1 MNHNYLNV
9 FYTVAKHQNI
19 SKAAEELGVT
29 QPAISRIIATLEKE
43 FDIKLFQR
51 SKFGV
56 RLTAEGLNLFEMIKN
71 PFDELKKI
79 EKNIKSALDLSQTV
93 INIGATAISLSVFL
107 FSHIEHLKK
116 KFPSVKFKIYTDSS
130 VNLLKRFDNNE
141 IDIAFVTTPFKIK
154 DDIEVHNIYELN
166 NVLIAPYSYKKR
178 INGPVS
184 IKKLQKFPF
193 VLLNSSMQFREH
205 LDEYFRKHS
214 VHINPVYELDS
225 SSVLLSFVE
234 NECGLTFIPSE
245 MVLEAEQDK
254 KCFVVDLIEK
264 VPTRFVSFVIKKST
278 AHSNAVHLIKQEISK
293 NFLN

>member
-1 MNHNYLNV
+1 MNYNYLNV
-9 FYTVAKHQNI
+9 FYTVARLQNI

-43 FDIKLFQR
+43 FKIKLFQR

-56 RLTAEGLNLFEMIKN
+56 QLTAEGLNLFEMIKN

-93 INIGATAISLSVFL
+93 INIGSTAISLSVFL
-107 FSHIEHLKK
+107 FSHIEHLKE

-130 VNLLKRFDNNE
+130 SNLLKRLDNNE
-141 IDIAFVTTPFKIK
+141 IDFAFVTTPFKIK

-166 NVLIAPYSYKKR
+166 NVLIAPYSYKNR
-178 INGPVS
+178 INGRIS

-214 VHINPVYELDS
+214 VNINPVYELDS

-245 MVLEAEQDK
+245 MVHEAEKDK

-264 VPTRFVSFVIKKST
+264 VPTRFVSFVIKKSA